1 MAEKLKLVQ
10 GDTLPQPK
18 AVITDSTT
26 GLPVNLAG
34 GSALMFFRKAGA
46 STLLATVPGALLTG
60 LEAEDGSVSTAA
72 PYNVAGFGGR
82 VAFVW
87 GANDLAIPAGD
98 YEGEVQITFADG
110 GVQSVFD
117 LVKFKVRAQMS

>member
-34 GSALMFFRKAGA
+34 GSAHMYFRAVGA
-46 STLLATVPGALLTG
+46 STLLATVPGVLLTG
-60 LEAEDGSVSTAA
+60 LELDDGSINTTA
-72 PYNVAGFGGR
+72 PYNVAGYGGR

-87 GANDLAIPAGD
+87 GATDLNIPAGD
-98 YEGEVQITFADG
+98 YEGELQITFADG
-110 GVQSVFD
+110 GVQSVYE
-117 LVKFKVRAQMS
+117 LMKFKVRAQMA

>member
-26 GLPVNLAG
+26 GLPVSLAG
-34 GSALMFFRKAGA
+34 GSALMFFRAVGGT
-46 STLLATVPGALLTG
+46 TLLSTVPGVLLTG
-60 LEAEDGSVSTAA
+60 LEADDGSVNTAA

-87 GANDLAIPAGD
+87 GPTDLSIPAGD
-98 YEGEVQITFADG
+98 YEGELQITFADG
-110 GVQSVFD
+110 GVQSVYE
-117 LVKFKVRAQMS
+117 LMKFKVRAQMS

>member
-34 GSALMFFRKAGA
+34 GSARMYFRAVGA
-46 STLLATVPGALLTG
+46 STLLATVPGVLLTG
-60 LEAEDGSVSTAA
+60 LEADDGSVNTDA
-72 PYNVAGFGGR
+72 PYNVPGYGGR

-87 GANDLAIPAGD
+87 GTNDLNVSPGD
-98 YEGEVQITFADG
+98 YEGELQITFADG
-110 GVQSVFD
+110 GVQSVYEFM
-117 LVKFKVRAQMS
+117 KFKLRAQMA

>member
-18 AVITDSTT
+18 AVITDSTS

-34 GSALMFFRKAGA
+34 GSALMYFRKVGA
-46 STLLATVPGALLTG
+46 SALLATVPGVLLTG
-60 LEAEDGSVSTAA
+60 LEADDGSVSTAA
-72 PYNVAGFGGR
+72 PYNVAGYGGR

-87 GANDLAIPAGD
+87 SATDLNVPAGD
-98 YEGEVQITFADG
+98 YEGELQITFADG
-110 GVQSVFD
+110 GVQSVYEFM
-117 LVKFKVRAQMS
+117 KFKVRAQMS

>member
-46 STLLATVPGALLTG
+46 SALLASVPGALLTG
-60 LEAEDGSVSTAA
+60 LEAEDGSVNTAA

-87 GANDLAIPAGD
+87 GATDLAIPAGD